1 MYWFD
6 SLNSPETEIC
16 IVLKSAVFLFSFT
29 SVKLKCS
36 VLFKMRERCV
46 LFILLSV
53 CVLTEAYFD
62 CHIMKWHNN
71 CMCHK
76 KGASCNET
84 SCLTVNIFSFVISF
98 HAWFGYYVIKYLLK
112 CTWIHYVCISSYFHS
127 QSVALGDLWLD
138 GCMWASLWPSHTA
151 AGSGTFHCPAACCCS
166 GLWGRKLLHRP
177 AGSGEV
183 LPLWPVWEWEVEC
196 STKAALLLEMLSG
209 SWAPCSRRDW
219 NIYCTSW
226 GSPFWKWGYC
236 HCTTLLV
243 SWSAARKMLQVLCS
257 H

>member
-36 VLFKMRERCV
+36 VLFKMWELRV

-76 KGASCNET
+76 KGASGNET

-112 CTWIHYVCISSYFHS
+112 CMWIHYICISSCFHS
-127 QSVALGDLWLD
+127 QRVEPPLGDLWMG
-138 GCMWASLWPSHTA
+138 GCRQASLWLSDTA
-151 AGSGTFHCPAACCCS
+151 TGSGLSLP
-166 GLWGRKLLHRP
+166 WG
-177 AGSGEV
+177 
-183 LPLWPVWEWEVEC
+183 
-196 STKAALLLEMLSG
+196 LLLLRSV
-209 SWAPCSRRDW
+209 R
-219 NIYCTSW
+219 
-226 GSPFWKWGYC
+226 
-236 HCTTLLV
+236 
-243 SWSAARKMLQVLCS
+243 
-257 H
+257 